1 MIVIIDYNV
10 GNIGSIKNMIT
21 KIGFECE
28 ISNKKEVIESA
39 SKLILSGV
47 GAFDN
52 GITNLKNLDLLD
64 LLNKKVLVDKTPI
77 LGICLGMQLMAERSE
92 EGIEKGLGWI
102 PQKVKRLN
110 MADCKETTI
119 PILGWNYINIIKGN
133 SILSKDKQRYYFVH
147 SFYFPIDTTGLIASA
162 NVGFDYCAAFQ
173 KENIYG
179 VQFHPEKSHIFGKE
193 VLSNFCKLNI
203 TC

>member
-77 LGICLGMQLMAERSE
+77 LGICLGMQLMTKHSE
-92 EGIEKGLGWI
+92 EGNISGLDWI
-102 PQKVKRLN
+102 DAEVK
-110 MADCKETTI
+110 
-119 PILGWNYINIIKGN
+119 
-133 SILSKDKQRYYFVH
+133 
-147 SFYFPIDTTGLIASA
+147 
-162 NVGFDYCAAFQ
+162 
-173 KENIYG
+173 
-179 VQFHPEKSHIFGKE
+179 
-193 VLSNFCKLNI
+193 NFNFSDNNLNI
-203 TC
+203 HLY